1 MATFYDIYQNYL
13 KNPYGGINA
22 LPGVN
27 AISGTMGATPISSM
41 SGGDG
46 VGEVSSV
53 SPVGNVDNVG
63 NVGGFG
69 NLDTSPKGIVGL
81 IASTVLGGPAGLA
94 LNIGGQ
100 LAGVPSL
107 SEIGKATMNA
117 LGFGGPQ
124 AGDLGYTDYSDADIG
139 PMGPQAGDSG
149 VCTFGGYND
158 FDGTEGTFSTDTSD
172 TGASSGGV
180 DSAGDG
186 GDGYAT
192 GGVVRKKYANGSMGI
207 NPVASIPSV
216 TNIGE
221 AILDSVGFTR
231 HVADNQLLADAVA
244 RGEISPQDYN
254 VLGGYNAS
262 QRMGLTPG
270 MTALGTLAYQAF
282 DKTPNVGSAFRNVM
296 GSIFG
301 PMTPN
306 QRNVYDS
313 IMAGDTGVGTFGGY
327 NDFDGTEGT
336 FSTDTSDTGAS
347 SGGVDSA
354 GDGGD
359 GYATGGRVFYLQGGL
374 ASLLG

>member
-139 PMGPQAGDSG
+139 PMGPQAGD
-149 VCTFGGYND
+149 
-158 FDGTEGTFSTDTSD
+158 
-172 TGASSGGV
+172 
-180 DSAGDG
+180 
-186 GDGYAT
+186 
-192 GGVVRKKYANGSMGI
+192 
-207 NPVASIPSV
+207 
-216 TNIGE
+216 
-221 AILDSVGFTR
+221 
-231 HVADNQLLADAVA
+231 
-244 RGEISPQDYN
+244 
-254 VLGGYNAS
+254 
-262 QRMGLTPG
+262 
-270 MTALGTLAYQAF
+270 
-282 DKTPNVGSAFRNVM
+282 
-296 GSIFG
+296 
-301 PMTPN
+301 
-306 QRNVYDS
+306 
-313 IMAGDTGVGTFGGY
+313 TGVGTFGG
-327 NDFDGTEGT
+327 TTMILMEQ
-336 FSTDTSDTGAS
+336 
-347 SGGVDSA
+347 
-354 GDGGD
+354 
-359 GYATGGRVFYLQGGL
+359 REPL
-374 ASLLG
+374 ALTQVIQELPVAE